1 MEKIYSKV
9 ETGLLLHVI
18 NRLEDITSGRRDLSE
33 TKEFLQIS
41 TLNLD
46 NGKTFYPHKHIW
58 KKVEPKSIAQES
70 WIVIKGKVKAI
81 LYDVDDTI
89 LTEVI
94 LNPGDLSMTFYG
106 GHNYEILEDGSIIYE
121 VKTGPYFGV
130 DLDKIKID
138 GK

>member
-9 ETGLLLHVI
+9 EPGLLLHII
-18 NRLEDITSGRRDLSE
+18 NRVDDITPGRQDLSD

-41 TLNLD
+41 TLNLE

-58 KKVEPKSIAQES
+58 KEVEPKAIAQES
-70 WIVIKGKVKAI
+70 WIIIKGKVKAI
-81 LYDVDDTI
+81 LYDINDII

-106 GHNYEILEDGSIIYE
+106 GHNYEIMEDGSLIYE

-130 DLDKIKID
+130 EMDKVAIK
-138 GK
+138 